1 MTDEEIEELLKFIET
16 AELKQDWYKGNPEFM
31 TNTVTLITMDGLTKT
46 INITGTPD
54 VINSPLYNEGK
65 AYGERQF
72 KRDKFRDGEYREVP
86 VPSEKKGW
94 GELKSYRQLIKQI
107 AQEFALQGD
116 EENITLHVHKNV
128 FSKIHREFAGKDP
141 AKDLTYMEINTPSC
155 KVFIRSAP
163 KSEKDTKLVLAEDLK
178 KMTLRELVD
187 LKLAQEKT

>member
-16 AELKQDWYKGNPEFM
+16 AELKQDWYKGDTKFM
-31 TNTVTLITMDGLTKT
+31 ANTVTLITMDGLTKT
-46 INITGTPD
+46 IQITGTPD

-94 GELKSYRQLIKQI
+94 GELKSYRQLIKQM

-116 EENITLHVHKNV
+116 DENITLHVHKNV

>member
-1 MTDEEIEELLKFIET
+1 
-16 AELKQDWYKGNPEFM
+16 
-31 TNTVTLITMDGLTKT
+31 
-46 INITGTPD
+46 
-54 VINSPLYNEGK
+54 LYNEGK

-94 GELKSYRQLIKQI
+94 GELKSYRQLIKQM

-116 EENITLHVHKNV
+116 DENITLHVHKNV

>member
-1 MTDEEIEELLKFIET
+1 MTDEEIEGLLKFIET
-16 AELKQDWYKGNPEFM
+16 AELKQDWYKGDTKFM
-31 TNTVTLITMDGLTKT
+31 ANTVTLITMDGLTKT
-46 INITGTPD
+46 IQITGTPD

-94 GELKSYRQLIKQI
+94 GELKSYRQLIKQM

-116 EENITLHVHKNV
+116 DENITLHVHKNV